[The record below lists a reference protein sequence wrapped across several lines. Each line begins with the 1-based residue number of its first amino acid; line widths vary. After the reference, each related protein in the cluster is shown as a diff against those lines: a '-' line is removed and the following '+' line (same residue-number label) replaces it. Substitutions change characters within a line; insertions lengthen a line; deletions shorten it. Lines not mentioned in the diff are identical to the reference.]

1 MKTRFSR
8 FSLFPRKKGS
18 LVSDPKSEY
27 EEIVSTI
34 LKKIPRTVLG
44 KSAILEM
51 KDEGSRNWRQ
61 MEWIGFWFEHFIS
74 KNLPSYEFDSENQ
87 FGKTKFDLS
96 RDFLWDLKA
105 HPNQVD
111 KLILNDRDAIQ
122 TCLLQR
128 GGLGFIILSG
138 DVVYDESGEFKTW
151 HDNLKGGVSTY
162 EHERVSRKAPSRKR
176 KISFT
181 PTSIEGFWFNSFS
194 QIEDCINTGVMGE
207 FQKGMRNSNG
217 VARNSKI
224 IINKFHE
231 LNTFSLGSVP
241 FH

>member
-74 KNLPSYEFDSENQ
+74 KNLPSYEFDSELDNE
-87 FGKTKFDLS
+87 FTRPKPLISLTEMYGHEKAMNEP
-96 RDFLWDLKA
+96 LWC
-105 HPNQVD
+105 
-111 KLILNDRDAIQ
+111 I
-122 TCLLQR
+122 
-128 GGLGFIILSG
+128 
-138 DVVYDESGEFKTW
+138 
-151 HDNLKGGVSTY
+151 
-162 EHERVSRKAPSRKR
+162 EHAALELMR
-176 KISFT
+176 
-181 PTSIEGFWFNSFS
+181 
-194 QIEDCINTGVMGE
+194 QIPP
-207 FQKGMRNSNG
+207 Q
-217 VARNSKI
+217 
-224 IINKFHE
+224 
-231 LNTFSLGSVP
+231 
-241 FH
+241 